1 MATSGAGTGPRA
13 PRTFTG
19 RQIIVAVVAVVVL
32 VFALVNLESATID
45 LIFGQVT
52 MPVFFVIAVPA
63 ALGFGMGVLVQ
74 RRHRA

>member
-1 MATSGAGTGPRA
+1 M
-13 PRTFTG
+13 
-19 RQIIVAVVAVVVL
+19 AVVAVVVL

-45 LIFGQVT
+45 LIVGQVT

>member
-1 MATSGAGTGPRA
+1 MATSGAGPRA

-45 LIFGQVT
+45 LIVGQVT